1 MATSAEV
8 LSVSETM
15 ALLMRSMGRYVH
27 RRLGTQEGKDS
38 FRNAMRHCISCVESK
53 LENLDMIKARIE
65 GLRDEAPHLYPE
77 KMLNKRLEERRCHKM
92 AIDMC
97 IDIVNSL
104 EARFITGQGD
114 DAPRNYRGKGYVYY
128 EDQSLF

>member
-1 MATSAEV
+1 MSSSTSV

-27 RRLGTQEGKDS
+27 RRIGTQEGKDS
-38 FRNAMRHCISCVESK
+38 FRDAMRQCISCVESG
-53 LENLDMIKARIE
+53 LESLDLIKARIE
-65 GLRDEAPHLYPE
+65 GLRDEAQHLYP
-77 KMLNKRLEERRCHKM
+77 KTFFKRREEEYKCH
-92 AIDMC
+92 AIAIEIS

-114 DAPRNYRGKGYVYY
+114 DAPRGFRGKGFVYV
-128 EDQSLF
+128 EDESLF